1 MKTYSCP
8 KLLLATVC
16 GLGCIF
22 ACFAWRATV
31 DESTFL
37 ARKTLYTLAAMT
49 FIVGSALFFSIKKWG
64 KGPPFYGIKNNL
76 KVFAG
81 SLLMAIFFSYI
92 LVITV
97 VWLIPGTI
105 TTYSAPYV
113 FSGSGRHSC
122 SGADV
127 DDPDL
132 NRRIKVCEPVGNYFG
147 RGTMVVTKRSN
158 ALGMTVIYAA
168 TKE

>member
-1 MKTYSCP
+1 MKTYSYP
-8 KLLLATVC
+8 KLLSATVC
-16 GLGCIF
+16 GLGFIF
-22 ACFAWRATV
+22 ACFAWRSTI

-37 ARKTLYTLAAMT
+37 AQKTLYTLAAMT

-76 KVFAG
+76 KMYAG
-81 SLLMAIFFSYI
+81 ALLMAIFFSYI

-97 VWLIPGTI
+97 VWLTPGTI

-113 FSGSGRHSC
+113 FSGSGRYEC
-122 SGADV
+122 RGADV

-132 NRRIKVCEPVGNYFG
+132 HRRIKVCEPVGNYFG
-147 RGTMVVTKRSN
+147 RGILVITKRSN
-158 ALGMTVIYAA
+158 TLGMTVVYAA

>member
-1 MKTYSCP
+1 
-8 KLLLATVC
+8 
-16 GLGCIF
+16 
-22 ACFAWRATV
+22 
-31 DESTFL
+31 
-37 ARKTLYTLAAMT
+37 
-49 FIVGSALFFSIKKWG
+49 
-64 KGPPFYGIKNNL
+64 
-76 KVFAG
+76 
-81 SLLMAIFFSYI
+81 MAIFFSYI

-113 FSGSGRHSC
+113 FSGSGRYSC

-158 ALGMTVIYAA
+158 ALGMTVVYAA
-168 TKE
+168 TKS